1 MIGKAVCLHAIAAQ
15 VALIHLDP
23 TFLHQLVGNDESNLA
38 ILKPINPINLFICN
52 PKLRWKNQ
60 DLSGFDCFLWQ
71 HVHRKAVEKSKLAL
85 PRI

>member
-38 ILKPINPINLFICN
+38 ILKPINPKKTFLFVIQN
-52 PKLRWKNQ
+52 
-60 DLSGFDCFLWQ
+60 
-71 HVHRKAVEKSKLAL
+71 
-85 PRI
+85 